1 MVRIGEKGVASKL
14 FAAAAAATLA
24 LTLAATGS
32 AQAYADE
39 ATDEVDGYVGYVPSH
54 IQYSGES
61 EINWL
66 NAYVYDNAEWEAA
79 DEAEKQAPSCFAVTS
94 SNENVA
100 KVAVVAG
107 ESLPGYEG
115 EDAYLRITPVANGTT
130 TITVTYKYKDI
141 VVSEKV
147 DTEIIAGAWEQAGN
161 KWKYKFGDEY
171 VAADPDYQQ
180 SASLMIKGKRYFFD
194 ADGIMRTGWYND
206 QDEATEAPTWYYLGS
221 DGAVREGWQ
230 KIKGAWYYLSY
241 GSGAMKSATTWTDA
255 DGYTWG
261 FKPSGALTWGW
272 FNDGT
277 VWNSVEKK
285 YANYTTDENGVKSYI
300 EPEWY
305 YLGSNGAAKVGW
317 NKIKG
322 QWYYLGT
329 WSNPVM
335 RSGYFA
341 DSTGTRYVAD
351 YNGALKAG
359 WYNFNWHFDGETGK
373 YTSAYTRTDRDGKK
387 VTEYSKPCWYYGNK
401 SGALQSGW
409 NKIKGQWYYLGTQY
423 DEQLQIGYIV
433 DQSGEDYVTDYN
445 GALKTG
451 WYNKNWRFDEK
462 TGKYTNKD
470 EEGKKID
477 AQWFYGNKGGDL
489 KYGWNKINGQW
500 YLFGDYDNYRVMLT
514 GWQKV
519 NGAWYYLADSGAMVS
534 NKWVGDYYLTN
545 SGAMATNTWIGKYH
559 VNASGVWDATK

>member
-141 VVSEKV
+141 VISEKV

-387 VTEYSKPCWYYGNK
+387 VTEYSEPCWYYGNK
-401 SGALQSGW
+401 SGALQS
-409 NKIKGQWYYLGTQY
+409 
-423 DEQLQIGYIV
+423 
-433 DQSGEDYVTDYN
+433 
-445 GALKTG
+445 
-451 WYNKNWRFDEK
+451 
-462 TGKYTNKD
+462 
-470 EEGKKID
+470 
-477 AQWFYGNKGGDL
+477 
-489 KYGWNKINGQW
+489 GWNKINGQW

-534 NKWVGDYYLTN
+534 SKWVGDYYLTN